1 MIGAQTLR
9 STISIALVSGPIVPV
24 EEKLTMHGKQFG
36 VAAVAFAI
44 SVVAAGCSGSGGGGK
59 VALLLPENTTARY
72 EAADKPLFEA
82 KFKALCPNV
91 QLIYSNAGSSDAT
104 QQTQADAAIANGA
117 KVIVLDPNDA
127 KAGGAI
133 ATSAA
138 AKGAKII
145 SYDRL
150 LLGGSKPD
158 LYVEF
163 DSASVGKLQ
172 GQALLDKLTAMSL
185 TNAKVLWI
193 NGSPKDNN
201 AKLFAE
207 GAHSVLDGK
216 VNIVKEDAM
225 ANWLPAEA
233 QTITEAAIGATPFD
247 AVYVA
252 NDGGASG
259 VIAAMKAGNVDPKTH
274 PVTGQDAELAA
285 IQRIVAGDQFM
296 TVYKPIKQL
305 AESAAAAACDL
316 VNGKAAD
323 TSKFNAKE
331 NNGTADIT
339 TQKIAVIA
347 VTVDGKIANTK
358 SIMDSVVADG
368 FYKVADI
375 CTADF
380 AAACTAAG
388 VK

>member
-1 MIGAQTLR
+1 MRRRYGIAAIGFV
-9 STISIALVSGPIVPV
+9 IAL
-24 EEKLTMHGKQFG
+24 
-36 VAAVAFAI
+36 
-44 SVVAAGCSGSGGGGK
+44 VAAGCQGGGGGGK
-59 VALLLPENTTARY
+59 VALLLPENKTARY

-82 KFKALCPNV
+82 QFKKLCPNV
-91 QLIYSNAGSSDAT
+91 ELIYSNAGGDDAT
-104 QQTQADAAIANGA
+104 QQQQADAAIANGA
-117 KVIVLDPNDA
+117 KVLVLDPNDA
-127 KAGGAI
+127 AAGGAI

-138 AKGAKII
+138 AKGVKVI

-216 VNIVKEDAM
+216 VDIVKEDAM

-252 NDGGASG
+252 NDGGAGG

-285 IQRIVAGDQFM
+285 IQRIVAGEQFM
-296 TVYKPIKQL
+296 TVYKPIKTL
-305 AESAAAAACDL
+305 AEAAAAAACDL
-316 VNGKAAD
+316 ASGKAAD
-323 TSKFNAKE
+323 TTKFNATE
-331 NNGTADIT
+331 DNGTIKVV
-339 TQKIAVIA
+339 TQKIAVVA
-347 VTVDGKIANTK
+347 VTVDGAIAGTK

-368 FYKVADI
+368 FYKVSDI